1 MQFFKRKNGK
11 KESKEPVGARSR
23 SAISPEGR
31 RGAVMRMQVR
41 ADTTLA
47 ALLTRF
53 ELKIDFYF
61 FVFLRFRPRIPTLAV
76 SKQQT
81 EKSQPFMGPDQY
93 IRLSQ
98 LTDKIQDSI
107 NSGFR
112 SRTYW
117 VVADITNH
125 SFKADKKI
133 HYFELVE
140 KSENSSVITAKIL
153 GKAWGGGALRI
164 IDFEITTGQ
173 RFSNNLHVLV
183 QVSVDYHPLYG
194 LSVNL
199 LDIDANFMLGI
210 LEQQRNATLQRLVK
224 ENDFIHKEGD
234 GYSTLNSR
242 LKLAA
247 VIQRVAVISS
257 SSSAG
262 NEDFR
267 HTMQHND
274 FGYVFQIDDYHT
286 VVQGDNNARLF
297 LNKLIEVYNTG
308 IPYDAIVITRG
319 GGSQSDF
326 LIFDNYII
334 GRAVAKFPIPI
345 ITGIGHQKNVSITD
359 LMAHTHTK
367 TPTKAAEFIIAHN
380 RSFEQSILSLKR
392 AIAIKSQQLFLQH
405 YRQLNAMKS
414 SVLLS
419 AGELAANHRRQLE
432 REREK
437 LIGNSKAAL
446 HASQKK
452 LLMAAHQT
460 LQYPKILLL
469 ERKAGLQ
476 QLKNTLKT
484 ASNSYLRRQELTL
497 SHHQKSIKMMSPQN
511 ILKKGYAIVKLNDQI
526 VSSGGGIKK
535 GDAIEV
541 ILHDA
546 RLVSTVKEKKVY
558 DGREPDL

>member
-1 MQFFKRKNGK
+1 
-11 KESKEPVGARSR
+11 
-23 SAISPEGR
+23 
-31 RGAVMRMQVR
+31 
-41 ADTTLA
+41 
-47 ALLTRF
+47 
-53 ELKIDFYF
+53 
-61 FVFLRFRPRIPTLAV
+61 
-76 SKQQT
+76 
-81 EKSQPFMGPDQY
+81 MGPDQY

-98 LTDKIQDSI
+98 LTDQVQDTI
-107 NSGFR
+107 NSSFR
-112 SRTYW
+112 GRTYW

-140 KSENSSVITAKIL
+140 KSDNSSVITAKIL
-153 GKAWGGGALRI
+153 GKAWGGGALKI
-164 IDFEITTGQ
+164 LDFEISTGQ
-173 RFSNNLHVLV
+173 RFTNNLHVLV

-199 LDIDANFMLGI
+199 LNIDANFMLGI
-210 LEQQRNATLQRLVK
+210 LEQQKNATLQRLVK
-224 ENDFIHKEGD
+224 ENDFIRKEGD

-242 LKLAA
+242 LTLAA
-247 VIQRVAVISS
+247 VIQSVAVISS

-267 HTMQHND
+267 HTMLHND

-286 VVQGDNNARLF
+286 VVQGDNNAKLF

-308 IPYDAIVITRG
+308 IPYDAVVITRG

-326 LIFDNYII
+326 LIFDNYSI

-380 RSFEQSILSLKR
+380 RNFEQSILSLKR
-392 AIAIKSQQLFLQH
+392 GIAIKSQQLFLEH
-405 YRQLNAMKS
+405 YKELNALKN
-414 SVLLS
+414 SVFLS
-419 AGELAANHRRQLE
+419 AGEIAASHRRQLD

-437 LIGNSKAAL
+437 LTGNSKAML

-452 LLMAAHQT
+452 LLVTAQQT
-460 LQYPKILLL
+460 LQYPKMLLL
-469 ERKAGLQ
+469 ERRGELQ
-476 QLKNTLKT
+476 QLKNTIKT
-484 ASNSYLRRQELTL
+484 SSNSYLRRQELTL
-497 SHHQKSIKMMSPQN
+497 EHHRKSIKMMSPQN
-511 ILKKGYAIVKLNDQI
+511 ILKKGYAIVKLNDAI
-526 VSSGGGIKK
+526 VSSGAGIKK
-535 GDAIEV
+535 GDDIEV
-541 ILHDA
+541 ILHDT
-546 RLVSTVKEKKVY
+546 RLVSIVKEKIEY